1 MSSQGIPSTPVAA
14 SRQGTAAAGRRTTAY
29 SARPPRLNM
38 RRREA
43 IACYVFMTPAILG
56 LVLFALGP
64 MLASLLLSF
73 TNFDMLTLPTWVG
86 LDNYRQLVND
96 ELFLKSLRVTATY
109 SLVTVPLI
117 LVISFVLAL
126 LLNQKLR
133 GMYFFRSVYYLPTVM
148 SGVAVGMLWRWMFN
162 GEYGLINTALGKIGI
177 TGPNWF
183 LSEEWALPALIV
195 TSLWTFGGT
204 TLIYLAGLQGVP
216 AELYEAAQVDGAN
229 RLRQHLHITVP
240 MVSHVTFF
248 NLVMGVI
255 GSLQVFAEPYVL
267 TGGGPNNS
275 TLLLPLYLYR
285 NAFEFLKMGYASAI
299 AWVSFVVVL
308 ALTLL
313 VFRSLPYWV
322 HYEGD
327 TGRQGR

>member
-1 MSSQGIPSTPVAA
+1 MA
-14 SRQGTAAAGRRTTAY
+14 
-29 SARPPRLNM
+29 
-38 RRREA
+38 
-43 IACYVFMTPAILG
+43 PAIIG
-56 LVLFALGP
+56 LLLFALGP
-64 MLASLLLSF
+64 MLASLFLSF
-73 TNFDMLTLPTWVG
+73 TNFDMLTLPTWIG
-86 LDNYRQLVND
+86 LENYRQLVSD
-96 ELFLKSLRVTATY
+96 DLFLKSLRVTAVY
-109 SLVTVPLI
+109 SLVTVPVI

-126 LLNQKLR
+126 LLNQKIR

-148 SGVAVGMLWRWMFN
+148 SGVAVAMLWRWMFN
-162 GEYGLINTALGKIGI
+162 GEYGLINTVLDKIGI

-216 AELYEAAQVDGAN
+216 AQLYEAAQVDGAN

-267 TGGGPNNS
+267 TRGGPNNA

-285 NAFEFLKMGYASAI
+285 NAFEYLKMGYA
-299 AWVSFVVVL
+299 
-308 ALTLL
+308 
-313 VFRSLPYWV
+313 
-322 HYEGD
+322 
-327 TGRQGR
+327 